1 MNADGSGQRRLVRDT
16 WNIPTQPWSQ
26 DGTIGA
32 PRWSPD
38 GRKLL
43 FVSRRD
49 RNADIHVIN
58 ADGSG
63 LRNLTRNSA
72 RDGHPV
78 WSPDGRKIAFI
89 SSRDL
94 EPAIYVMNADGS
106 QQRNVT
112 RGIHR
117 ISPGFAWSPVR
128 R

>member
-16 WNIPTQPWSQ
+16 WNIPTQPWVV
-26 DGTIGA
+26 GNIGA

-38 GRKLL
+38 GRRLL

-49 RNADIHVIN
+49 RNPEVYVVN

-63 LRNLTRNSA
+63 QHRLTHAPGTDS
-72 RDGHPV
+72 DPT

-89 SSRDL
+89 SHRDREL
-94 EPAIYVMNADGS
+94 AIYVMNADGS
-106 QQRNVT
+106 QQRNLT

-117 ISPGFAWSPVR
+117 IAPGFAW
-128 R
+128 